1 MGESEPAGLS
11 ALWNARSVAIVGA
24 SERPGSL
31 GRLPVDYLLRYGYA
45 GRILP
50 VNPNAPAVQGLTCYP
65 SVAAAPGPI
74 DLALLLVAAAR
85 VPAAI
90 DDCAAARVPVAI
102 VGSSGFAE
110 AGEPELQRELV
121 RRARAG
127 GVRVVGPNC
136 IGAVGADN
144 RQVVSFS
151 PLFSAPEVPFL
162 GGSLA
167 FVTQSGALG
176 YGTVSLAYERGL
188 GLGWIV
194 NTGNEADVTA
204 VEVLHELASLDE
216 CTGLLAYVE
225 TMADGAA
232 WRRLA
237 AVGKPIVVLK
247 AGASEAGARAAA
259 SHTGALA
266 ASDRVVD
273 DVLRQLGIARAKDVD
288 ELLDIG
294 EALSTSRRPRGG
306 RVAVVTTSGGSG
318 ILAADAIAEA
328 EHPSTAQSSSTAE
341 PLATAGAG
349 SSQQD
354 PDKPSSASGLELAR
368 LSDQTTRA
376 LSGVVPA
383 FGSVANPVDVTATVM
398 SDPTLFNRCLDLVAD
413 DPSVDSLVACFCV
426 LTGRDVEM
434 IVAGLTRIA
443 DRTGKPVVVARTGAD
458 FLAPHARAALRAVG
472 IPVYATP
479 ARAVRALAALTQT
492 AGRRP
497 VAAAEPRPS
506 RVHDGARPVAW
517 PGTEP
522 ELKELLAAAGL
533 PVPGGRVVADATD
546 ALAAVDEIGRSA
558 VFKAVVPGL
567 IHKTEAGGVALGVTV
582 EGAPAAFDR
591 LAALGGRVYVEEMVT
606 GGAEVLVGVASTPLG
621 QVITVAS
628 GGVLTEV
635 IDDAVFRLLPIGRG
649 DAVEML
655 AELRGAAVLH
665 GARGSAPLD
674 VEGLADLLVEVG
686 RLAADLP
693 PAADLDLNPVMV
705 LPHRVVIL
713 DVALTAIPFTEQSG
727 R

>member
-1 MGESEPAGLS
+1 M
-11 ALWNARSVAIVGA
+11 VGA

-31 GRLPVDYLLRYGYA
+31 GRLPVDYLLRYGYT
-45 GRILP
+45 GRIVP
-50 VNPNAPAVQGLTCYP
+50 VNPNAATIQGLTCYP
-65 SVAAAPGPI
+65 SVAAAPAPI

-90 DDCAAARVPVAI
+90 DDCAAAQVPVAI

-110 AGEPELQRELV
+110 AGDSELQRELV
-121 RRARAG
+121 RRAQAG

-136 IGAVGADN
+136 IGAVGAAN
-144 RQVVSFS
+144 RQVASFS

-204 VEVLHELASLDE
+204 VEVLQELASLDE

-247 AGASEAGARAAA
+247 AGVSEAGARAAA

-273 DVLRQLGIARAKDVD
+273 NVLRQLSIVRAKDVD

-294 EALSTSRRPRGG
+294 EALSTSRRPGGG

-328 EHPSTAQSSSTAE
+328 GHPPTTKPASTVDAPSTAQPSSTAA
-341 PLATAGAG
+341 ATAGAG

-354 PDKPSSASGLELAR
+354 PDKPSSRSGLELAR
-368 LSDQTTRA
+368 LSEQTTRA
-376 LSGVVPA
+376 LSAVVPA

-413 DPSVDSLVACFCV
+413 DPGVDSLVACFCV
-426 LTGRDVEM
+426 LTGQDVEI
-434 IVAGLTRIA
+434 IVEGLTRIA

-472 IPVYATP
+472 ISVYATP

-497 VAAAEPRPS
+497 VAAAVPRPS
-506 RVHDGARPVAW
+506 RVHDGARRAEW
-517 PGTEP
+517 PDAEP
-522 ELKELLAAAGL
+522 ELKELVAAAGL
-533 PVPGGRVVADATD
+533 PVPGGRVVVDATD

-582 EGAPAAFDR
+582 ESASAAFDR
-591 LAALGGRVYVEEMVT
+591 LAALGGRVYVE
-606 GGAEVLVGVASTPLG
+606 
-621 QVITVAS
+621 
-628 GGVLTEV
+628 
-635 IDDAVFRLLPIGRG
+635 
-649 DAVEML
+649 
-655 AELRGAAVLH
+655 
-665 GARGSAPLD
+665 
-674 VEGLADLLVEVG
+674 
-686 RLAADLP
+686 
-693 PAADLDLNPVMV
+693 
-705 LPHRVVIL
+705 
-713 DVALTAIPFTEQSG
+713 
-727 R
+727 

>member
-1 MGESEPAGLS
+1 
-11 ALWNARSVAIVGA
+11 
-24 SERPGSL
+24 L

-45 GRILP
+45 GRTVP
-50 VNPNAPAVQGLTCYP
+50 VNPNAATIQGLTCYP

-90 DDCAAARVPVAI
+90 DDCAVARVPVAI

-121 RRARAG
+121 RRAKAG

-136 IGAVGADN
+136 IGAVGAAH

-225 TMADGAA
+225 TMADGQG

-294 EALSTSRRPRGG
+294 EALNTSRRPGGG

-341 PLATAGAG
+341 PPATAGAG

-354 PDKPSSASGLELAR
+354 PDKPRSASGLELAR

-413 DPSVDSLVACFCV
+413 DPGVDSLLACFCV
-426 LTGRDVEM
+426 LTGQDVEM
-434 IVAGLTRIA
+434 IVEGLTRIA
-443 DRTGKPVVVARTGAD
+443 NRTGKAIVVARTGAD
-458 FLAPHARAALRAVG
+458 FLAPHARAALRAVD

-479 ARAVRALAALTQT
+479 AQAVRALAALTRSA

-497 VAAAEPRPS
+497 AAAAEPTPS
-506 RVHDGARPVAW
+506 PRQDGGSPAAW
-517 PGTEP
+517 PDTEP

-533 PVPGGRVVADATD
+533 PVPGGRVVVDATD

-582 EGAPAAFDR
+582 ESAPAAFDR

-606 GGAEVLVGVASTPLG
+606 GGAEVLVGVASAAMG

-635 IDDAVFRLLPIGRG
+635 IDDAVFRLLPIGRE

-665 GARGSAPLD
+665 GARGGRPLD
-674 VEGLADLLVEVG
+674 AEALADLLVEVG
-686 RLAADLP
+686 QLAADLP
-693 PAADLDLNPVMV
+693 PDADLDLNPVMV

-713 DVALTAIPFTEQSG
+713 DVALTPAPFTEQSG